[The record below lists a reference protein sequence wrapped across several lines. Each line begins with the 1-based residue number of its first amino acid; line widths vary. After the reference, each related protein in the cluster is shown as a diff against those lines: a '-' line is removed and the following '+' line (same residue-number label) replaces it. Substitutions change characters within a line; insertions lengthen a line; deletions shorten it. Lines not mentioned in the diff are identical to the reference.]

1 MKHHSIAAVTASH
14 ASSRS
19 SAAGL
24 LRRVVVPALIII
36 ALNTWTLAVPHTV
49 PHSPPAAGL
58 VLVVITLGMAVLA
71 HELRRRLDVRGRTHV
86 TLPDP
91 LYILYLAA
99 YILSGVPVALPL
111 AALAPFVEAAPDLLR
126 RGSRASAG
134 VQASVGVQAFT
145 EHPYFA
151 ALRESAAAIA
161 TTFVAGECYTHLT
174 PLLAHGLGVLRAEV
188 FAALGAAAVVFVAVL
203 ISRTLEQ
210 IGPGVPFFSVFAQ
223 TMLSPAMRFQALLLS
238 IGPLLPLADLLDD
251 IEAEFAWILFLIPLG
266 VVYYLALVSVRL
278 ERRTNE
284 LQTTIGALV
293 QSRRRE
299 AELTGYAALITRA
312 QEDERRRLARE
323 LHDDTAQA
331 LIALSRGLD
340 ALSTR
345 QADPPL
351 SSGDTHFIR
360 ELTELAA
367 RTLESVR
374 RACQDLRPSV
384 LDDLGLSAALESLA
398 EATTRQGLPCS
409 FEEDGERGTY
419 APELEVT
426 VYRIAQEALSNARRH
441 AKAGSAAIHIT
452 YAATSLELEVSD
464 DGAGFDVEQVLR
476 RADRGGKK
484 AGEGEGLGEDESGSR
499 PGLGLLGM
507 RERAALIGA
516 RLRVEP
522 ADGRGTRVSL
532 RVPFRA
538 GAGGGGPHGESA
550 ASGAQPV

>member
-1 MKHHSIAAVTASH
+1 MKRRTVAVVGAANTADPSPRTVRISAIALVRT
-14 ASSRS
+14 
-19 SAAGL
+19 
-24 LRRVVVPALIII
+24 VIVPALIIL
-36 ALNTWTLAVPHTV
+36 ALVTWALVLPHPV
-49 PHSPPAAGL
+49 PHSPPGAAL
-58 VLVVITLGMAVLA
+58 VLAIITLGMAVLA
-71 HELRRRLDVRGRTHV
+71 HELRRQVDIRSRTHV

-91 LYILYLAA
+91 LYLLYLAA
-99 YILSGVPVALPL
+99 YMLTGAPFALPL
-111 AALAPFVEAAPDLLR
+111 AALTPFVDAVPDLLR
-126 RGSRASAG
+126 FRDRSDAVRPAL
-134 VQASVGVQAFT
+134 
-145 EHPYFA
+145 A
-151 ALRESAAAIA
+151 ALRESAAATA
-161 TTFVAGECYTHLT
+161 TTFVAGELYVHST
-174 PLLAHGLGVLRAEV
+174 PVLAPGLGMLRAQV
-188 FAALGAAAVVFVAVL
+188 VAAVGASAVAFVAVL
-203 ISRTLEQ
+203 ISRTLERS
-210 IGPGVPFFSVFAQ
+210 GPGAPFFGVFAQ
-223 TMLSPAMRFQALLLS
+223 TMFSPAMRFQALLLS
-238 IGPLLPLADLLDD
+238 IGPLLPLADVLDD

-278 ERRTNE
+278 EQRTNE
-284 LQTTIGALV
+284 LQTTIGELV
-293 QSRRRE
+293 QARRRE

-340 ALSTR
+340 ALSSR

-351 SSGDTHFIR
+351 SARDTHFIR
-360 ELTELAA
+360 DLTELAT

-398 EATTRQGLPCS
+398 EATSRQGLPCS

-441 AKAGSAAIHIT
+441 ANASAAAIHIT
-452 YAATSLELEVSD
+452 YADETLDLAVSD
-464 DGAGFDVEQVLR
+464 DGAGFDVEHVLR
-476 RADRGGKK
+476 EADGDGRN
-484 AGEGEGLGEDESGSR
+484 AGDGVRDGTSR

-522 ADGRGTRVSL
+522 AAGGGTRVSL
-532 RVPFRA
+532 HVPLRA
-538 GAGGGGPHGESA
+538 AAAGSGGGPRGGSA
-550 ASGAQPV
+550 VSDALPSAQM

>member
-1 MKHHSIAAVTASH
+1 MKHHSIAAVAASH
-14 ASSRS
+14 ASPRS
-19 SAAGL
+19 FAFGL
-24 LRRVVVPALIII
+24 LRSVVVPALIVI
-36 ALNTWTLAVPHTV
+36 ALVAWGLALPHTT
-49 PHSPPAAGL
+49 PQAPPGAGL
-58 VLVVITLGMAVLA
+58 VLAVITLGMAVLA
-71 HELRRRLDVRGRTHV
+71 HTLRRRLDIRGRTHV

-99 YILSGVPVALPL
+99 YVLMGAPVALPL
-111 AALAPFVEAAPDLLR
+111 AAVTPFVEAAPDLLPR
-126 RGSRASAG
+126 RGGASAG
-134 VQASVGVQAFT
+134 SADRATVRYPFT
-145 EHPYFA
+145 A
-151 ALRESAAAIA
+151 VLRESAAATL
-161 TTFVAGECYTHLT
+161 TTFVAGVTYVHVT
-174 PLLAHGLGVLRAEV
+174 PVLSLGLGTLRAEV
-188 FAALGAAAVVFVAVL
+188 VAALLAAAVVFVAVL

-210 IGPGVPFFSVFAQ
+210 AGPGAPFFTVFAQ

-266 VVYYLALVSVRL
+266 VVFYLAFISVRL
-278 ERRTNE
+278 EQRTDE
-284 LQTTIGALV
+284 LQKTIGELV
-293 QSRRRE
+293 QARRRE

-351 SSGDTHFIR
+351 SSRDAHFIR
-360 ELTELAA
+360 ELTELAT

-409 FEEDGERGTY
+409 FEEHGVGDTY
-419 APELEVT
+419 PPELEVT

-441 AKAGSAAIHIT
+441 AEAGSAAIRIT
-452 YAATSLELEVSD
+452 YAPRVIELEVSD
-464 DGAGFDVEQVLR
+464 DGTGFDVEGVLR
-476 RADRGGKK
+476 AANGHDGR
-484 AGEGEGLGEDESGSR
+484 AGEGEGEEDGRSR

-522 ADGRGTRVSL
+522 AEPRGTRVSL
-532 RVPFRA
+532 RVPLRA
-538 GAGGGGPHGESA
+538 GAGGEPRGEFA
-550 ASGAQPV
+550 APGALPS

>member
-1 MKHHSIAAVTASH
+1 MKRHSITAIESARGSPRTLAAELV
-14 ASSRS
+14 RD
-19 SAAGL
+19 
-24 LRRVVVPALIII
+24 VVVPALIVI
-36 ALNTWTLAVPHTV
+36 ALVTWALALPHPV
-49 PHSPPAAGL
+49 PHSPPGAAA
-58 VLVVITLGMAVLA
+58 VLAVITLGMALLTR
-71 HELRRRLDVRGRTHV
+71 ELRRRLDVRSHTHV

-91 LYILYLAA
+91 LYLLYLAA
-99 YILSGVPVALPL
+99 YMLTGAPVALPL
-111 AALAPFVEAAPDLLR
+111 AALTPFVEAAPDLLR
-126 RGSRASAG
+126 HRDRMDAERPFA
-134 VQASVGVQAFT
+134 
-145 EHPYFA
+145 A
-151 ALRESAAAIA
+151 ALRESAAATA
-161 TTFVAGECYTHLT
+161 TTFIAGTLYDYVT
-174 PLLAHGLGVLRAEV
+174 PVLAHGLGLLRAQV
-188 FAALGAAAVVFVAVL
+188 MAALLASAVVFVAVL

-210 IGPGVPFFSVFAQ
+210 RGDSGAPFFGVFAQ

-251 IEAEFAWILFLIPLG
+251 VEAEFAWILFLIPLG

-278 ERRTNE
+278 EQRTTE

-293 QSRRRE
+293 QARRRE

-340 ALSTR
+340 ALSSR

-351 SSGDTHFIR
+351 SSRDAHFIG

-398 EATTRQGLPCS
+398 EATSRQGLPCS
-409 FEEDGERGTY
+409 FQETGERGTY

-441 AKAGSAAIHIT
+441 AQANSAAIHIT
-452 YAATSLELEVSD
+452 YATEALDLTVGD
-464 DGAGFDVEQVLR
+464 DGTGFDVERVLR
-476 RADRGGKK
+476 EADGDGYKG
-484 AGEGEGLGEDESGSR
+484 ASDGAEDGELR
-499 PGLGLLGM
+499 PGLGLMGM

-516 RLRVEP
+516 RLRVAP
-522 ADGRGTRVSL
+522 AAGGGTRVSL
-532 RVPFRA
+532 HVPLRA
-538 GAGGGGPHGESA
+538 ISAGRQQDESA
-550 ASGAQPV
+550 VSDAPSSWA